1 MKRNVLCSAVTLLL
15 TVCVVV
21 GGCQSRQESSEDT
34 AASTAQDSVESP
46 APEESSDIL
55 PESEPEPDSFE
66 DESSEVEPAI
76 PEGYVY
82 SQYTGLPVPEE
93 IAGRKAV
100 AISIN
105 NHRKASPQSGLV
117 YADIIYEAPVEGNM
131 TRFVAVFQ
139 DYEQVEKIGPVRSA
153 RRYFIDFA
161 LDQSA
166 VLIHFGEDTSISK
179 VYDQVGCP
187 HINGISSLEEV
198 MTWRSKD
205 RKAPHNV
212 YTSGERLL
220 NAMEKA
226 KITADLESE
235 IEPVFSFRKEEETP
249 SGGDPV
255 QHVAIPYLVYKDYNQ
270 TAEFFYEAETKS
282 YGRVQF
288 DEPQTDLETGEQLKF
303 KNVLIQI
310 ADVHERGDEA
320 GHKDMVSIGE
330 GQGYYLT
337 NGICQPVT
345 WKKADQQSPTHW
357 YDEDGEELLLNPGKT
372 WINVVSLSQKITL
385 E

>member
-1 MKRNVLCSAVTLLL
+1 MKQNVLRSAVVLLL
-15 TVCVVV
+15 TMCVVM
-21 GGCQSRQESSEDT
+21 GGCQSREESSEDT
-34 AASTAQDSVESP
+34 AASAAQDSVESSM
-46 APEESSDIL
+46 PEGSSDLL
-55 PESEPEPDSFE
+55 PESEPDPDASE
-66 DESSEVEPAI
+66 EESSEVEPVI

-82 SQYTGLPVPEE
+82 SQYTGLPIPEE
-93 IAGRKAV
+93 TARRKPV

-105 NHRKASPQSGLV
+105 NHRKASPQSGLL

-139 DYEQVEKIGPVRSA
+139 DYDQVEKIGPVRSA

-179 VYDQVGCP
+179 VYSQVGCP

-220 NAMEKA
+220 KALEKA
-226 KITADLESE
+226 KITTELESE
-235 IEPVFSFRKEEETP
+235 AAPVFSFLKEEETP
-249 SGGDPV
+249 SSGDPV

-270 TAEFFYEAETKS
+270 ISEFFYEEETKS

-330 GQGYYLT
+330 GKGYYLT
-337 NGICQPVT
+337 NGVCQPVT
-345 WKKADQQSPTHW
+345 WKKADQQTPTHW
-357 YDEDGEELLLNPGKT
+357 YDEEGQELLLNPGKT
-372 WINVVSLSQKITL
+372 WINVVSLKQEITL

>member
-1 MKRNVLCSAVTLLL
+1 MRQKVLSSVVILLL
-15 TVCVVV
+15 IMCIGL
-21 GGCQSRQESSEDT
+21 GGCLSRDESSSDSAASVAQESLE
-34 AASTAQDSVESP
+34 STEYSA
-46 APEESSDIL
+46 I
-55 PESEPEPDSFE
+55 SEPEPEISDE
-66 DESSEVEPAI
+66 ESSGVEPEI

-82 SQYTGLPVPEE
+82 SLYTGLPVPEE
-93 IAGRKAV
+93 TAGRKPV

-105 NHRKASPQSGLV
+105 NHRKASPQSGLP

-139 DYEQVEKIGPVRSA
+139 DYEQVEKIGPIRSA

-166 VLIHFGEDTSISK
+166 ALIHFGEDTSISK
-179 VYDQVGCP
+179 VYAQVGCP
-187 HINGISSLEEV
+187 HINGISSLEEI

-212 YTSGERLL
+212 YTSGERLVE
-220 NAMEKA
+220 AMQKA
-226 KITADLESE
+226 KIPTE
-235 IEPVFSFRKEEETP
+235 IESDVTPVFSFRKTDETP
-249 SGGDPV
+249 TGAEPV
-255 QHVAIPYLVYKDYNQ
+255 QHVAIPYLIYESYNQ
-270 TAEFFYEAETKS
+270 ISEFYYQEKTGT

-288 DEPQTDLETGEQLKF
+288 DEPQTDMETREQLQF

-330 GQGYYLT
+330 GTGFYLT
-337 NGICQPVT
+337 NGVCQPVT
-345 WKKADQQSPTHW
+345 WKKTDQQTPTHW
-357 YDEDGEELLLNPGKT
+357 YDEAGRDQLLNPGKT
-372 WINVVSLSQKITL
+372 WISVVPLKQELTM